1 MNTAGAVG
9 KQGSFGG
16 FCYPKRKRGENM
28 SITVSKLC
36 ANAQANY
43 VMKLVAGKEGL
54 GNYVRWV
61 HLVENADV
69 SLFLHGNEM
78 VFMTGVGINDDG
90 HLLRFVEEL
99 IARRCSALVIN
110 TGKYIKSIPQSVKDC
125 CDINSLPLFTVPWEV
140 KLIDIT
146 YDFCHRI
153 VTGEEIETALA
164 TALRNLIFSP
174 ENEAGYKST
183 LERRSYFPS
192 SDYCVGVCGFSETE
206 LGDDELKK
214 AATSAMQKVLN
225 TSGRQFSFF
234 FQDKNLVTVCPDC
247 KEDVRKIL
255 STFDTIFNSG
265 GEGAT
270 LTCGISPSKQ
280 GYAAISD
287 GYRKAVM
294 AHKVAT
300 LHGENCVAYSDMGIY
315 KLLVHIKDTSVL
327 HEIYDE
333 TLGTLEEFDSAN
345 GTDYMETLKRYLE
358 NDSSVQEVARI
369 TFVHRNTVNYKLRR
383 IKVILGCEL
392 NYEDKLRLMLS
403 FFIKEF
409 L

>member
-1 MNTAGAVG
+1 
-9 KQGSFGG
+9 
-16 FCYPKRKRGENM
+16 M

-43 VMKLVAGKEGL
+43 VMKLVGGKEGL

-69 SLFLHGNEM
+69 SPFLHGNEM
-78 VFMTGVGINDDG
+78 VFMTGVGINDEG

-99 IARRCSALVIN
+99 IEKRCSALVIN

-192 SDYCVGVCGFSETE
+192 SDYCVGVCGFSKTE

-214 AATSAMQKVLN
+214 TATSAMQKVLN

-247 KEDVRKIL
+247 KEEDVRKIL

-294 AHKVAT
+294 ALKVAT
-300 LHGENCVAYSDMGIY
+300 LHGESCVGYSDMGIY

-345 GTDYMETLKRYLE
+345 GTDYMETLKCYLE

-383 IKVILGCEL
+383 IKEILGCEL

>member
-1 MNTAGAVG
+1 
-9 KQGSFGG
+9 
-16 FCYPKRKRGENM
+16 M

-43 VMKLVAGKEGL
+43 VMKLVGGKEGL

-69 SLFLHGNEM
+69 SPFLHGNEM
-78 VFMTGVGINDDG
+78 VFMTGVGINDEG

-99 IARRCSALVIN
+99 IAKRCSALVIN

-192 SDYCVGVCGFSETE
+192 SDYCVGVCGFSKTE

-247 KEDVRKIL
+247 KEEDVRKIL

-294 AHKVAT
+294 ALKVAT
-300 LHGENCVAYSDMGIY
+300 LHGENCVGYSDMGIY

-345 GTDYMETLKRYLE
+345 GTDYMETLKCYLE

-383 IKVILGCEL
+383 IKEILGCEL

>member
-1 MNTAGAVG
+1 
-9 KQGSFGG
+9 
-16 FCYPKRKRGENM
+16 M

-43 VMKLVAGKEGL
+43 VMKLVAGKEGM

-99 IARRCSALVIN
+99 IEKRCSALVIN

-234 FQDKNLVTVCPDC
+234 FQDKNLVTVCHDC
-247 KEDVRKIL
+247 KEEDVRKIL

-280 GYAAISD
+280 EYAAISD

-300 LHGENCVAYSDMGIY
+300 LHGESCVGYSDMGIY

-345 GTDYMETLKRYLE
+345 GTDYMETLKCYLE
-358 NDSSVQEVARI
+358 NDSSV
-369 TFVHRNTVNYKLRR
+369 
-383 IKVILGCEL
+383 
-392 NYEDKLRLMLS
+392 
-403 FFIKEF
+403 
-409 L
+409 

>member
-1 MNTAGAVG
+1 MF
-9 KQGSFGG
+9 S
-16 FCYPKRKRGENM
+16 
-28 SITVSKLC
+28 
-36 ANAQANY
+36 
-43 VMKLVAGKEGL
+43 
-54 GNYVRWV
+54 
-61 HLVENADV
+61 
-69 SLFLHGNEM
+69 
-78 VFMTGVGINDDG
+78 
-90 HLLRFVEEL
+90 
-99 IARRCSALVIN
+99 
-110 TGKYIKSIPQSVKDC
+110 
-125 CDINSLPLFTVPWEV
+125 VPWEV

-174 ENEAGYKST
+174 ENEEGYKST

-192 SDYCVGVCGFSETE
+192 SDYCVGVCGFSKTE

-247 KEDVRKIL
+247 KEEDVRKIL

-270 LTCGISPSKQ
+270 LTCGISPLKQ

-294 AHKVAT
+294 ALKVAT
-300 LHGENCVAYSDMGIY
+300 LHGENCVGYSDMGIY

-345 GTDYMETLKRYLE
+345 GTDYMETLKCYLE

-383 IKVILGCEL
+383 IKEILGCEL

>member
-1 MNTAGAVG
+1 
-9 KQGSFGG
+9 
-16 FCYPKRKRGENM
+16 M

-43 VMKLVAGKEGL
+43 VMKLVGGKEGL

-69 SLFLHGNEM
+69 SPFLHGNEM
-78 VFMTGVGINDDG
+78 VFMTGVGINDEG
-90 HLLRFVEEL
+90 HLLKFVEEL
-99 IARRCSALVIN
+99 IEKRCSALVIN

-192 SDYCVGVCGFSETE
+192 SDYCVGVCGFSKTE
-206 LGDDELKK
+206 LSDDELKK

-234 FQDKNLVTVCPDC
+234 FQDKNLVTICPDC
-247 KEDVRKIL
+247 KEEDVRKIL

-280 GYAAISD
+280 GYTAISD

-294 AHKVAT
+294 ALKVAT

-345 GTDYMETLKRYLE
+345 GTDYMETLKCYLE

-383 IKVILGCEL
+383 IKEILGCEL

>member
-1 MNTAGAVG
+1 M
-9 KQGSFGG
+9 
-16 FCYPKRKRGENM
+16 
-28 SITVSKLC
+28 
-36 ANAQANY
+36 
-43 VMKLVAGKEGL
+43 
-54 GNYVRWV
+54 
-61 HLVENADV
+61 
-69 SLFLHGNEM
+69 
-78 VFMTGVGINDDG
+78 
-90 HLLRFVEEL
+90 
-99 IARRCSALVIN
+99 
-110 TGKYIKSIPQSVKDC
+110 
-125 CDINSLPLFTVPWEV
+125 
-140 KLIDIT
+140 
-146 YDFCHRI
+146 
-153 VTGEEIETALA
+153 
-164 TALRNLIFSP
+164 
-174 ENEAGYKST
+174 
-183 LERRSYFPS
+183 
-192 SDYCVGVCGFSETE
+192 
-206 LGDDELKK
+206 
-214 AATSAMQKVLN
+214 
-225 TSGRQFSFF
+225 
-234 FQDKNLVTVCPDC
+234 TVCPDC
-247 KEDVRKIL
+247 KEEDVRKII

-294 AHKVAT
+294 ALKVAT
-300 LHGENCVAYSDMGIY
+300 LHSESCVGYSDMGIY

-345 GTDYMETLKRYLE
+345 GTDYMETLKCYLE

-383 IKVILGCEL
+383 IKEILGCEL